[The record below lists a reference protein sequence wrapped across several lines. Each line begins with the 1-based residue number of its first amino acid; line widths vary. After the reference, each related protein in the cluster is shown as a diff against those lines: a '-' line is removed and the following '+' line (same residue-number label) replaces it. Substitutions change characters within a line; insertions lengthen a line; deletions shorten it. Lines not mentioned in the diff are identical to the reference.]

1 MLVLWLIKKFA
12 IISCVVSSLAN
23 CFYFLKEPSPL
34 LPEAVDMEDIEDEEK
49 MDYPLVTTPNKNL
62 NVSYEETPL
71 PEKSGKKDGTTGS
84 RKTNVRLAPT
94 FCRNIFQLNLKQVI
108 WLTNLFY
115 EMTHFVFS
123 FLLQFLYFTV
133 AEK

>member
-1 MLVLWLIKKFA
+1 
-12 IISCVVSSLAN
+12 
-23 CFYFLKEPSPL
+23 
-34 LPEAVDMEDIEDEEK
+34 MEDIEDEEK

-94 FCRNIFQLNLKQVI
+94 FC
-108 WLTNLFY
+108 
-115 EMTHFVFS
+115 
-123 FLLQFLYFTV
+123 
-133 AEK
+133 